1 MKNKIELLAPAGNF
15 EKLQAALIYGADA
28 VYIGGKNFSLRAY
41 GDNFTEEEIFQAVD
55 FAHKLGKKIYV
66 ATNIFAH
73 NADVAE
79 LESYFKFLDGAGVDA
94 VLISDLGV
102 FSLAKEVTKNLELH
116 ISTQANV
123 TNWRTVKF
131 FQELG
136 ASRVVLARE
145 LTQGEILQI
154 KNKTSAELEIF
165 VHGAMC
171 ISYSG
176 RCYLSHYLTGRD
188 GNQGACTHSCRWK
201 YSLMEEQRE
210 GEFFSV
216 SEDSH
221 GAYIMN
227 SKDLCLLPCLDKVI
241 ESGVTS
247 LKIEGRMKSVNYAA
261 GVVKVY
267 RAAIDSYF
275 ENPANFSVKTEW
287 LEELDKVAHRPYT
300 QGFFISDNQPTEIY
314 DTSKPK
320 HSATFLGIVRNFD
333 AEKKIVT
340 VEQRGKF
347 SVGDEVEFFQ
357 PIGQTVKQKISKMF
371 DAEGEEIFSAP
382 HAQQIVKI
390 PVTEKIETW
399 SLMRKNANEGKIN

>member
-1 MKNKIELLAPAGNF
+1 MIELLAPAGNF

-41 GDNFTEEEIFQAVD
+41 GDNFSEEEILKAVE
-55 FAHKLGKKIYV
+55 FTHKLGKKIYV
-66 ATNIFAH
+66 ATNVFAH
-73 NADVAE
+73 NADIDE
-79 LESYFKFLDGAGVDA
+79 LEKYFKFLDGAGVDA

-102 FSLAKEVTKNLELH
+102 FSLAKNLTKNLELH
-116 ISTQANV
+116 VSTQANV
-123 TNWRTVKF
+123 TNYRTANF
-131 FQELG
+131 FHEMG
-136 ASRVVLARE
+136 ASRIVLARE
-145 LTQGEILQI
+145 LTLEEILEI
-154 KNKTSAELEIF
+154 KKNCAAELEIF

-201 YSLMEEQRE
+201 YSLMEEKRPN
-210 GEFFSV
+210 EFFEV
-216 SEDSH
+216 DEDSR

-227 SKDLCLLPCLDKVI
+227 SKDLCLLPHLDKII
-241 ESGVTS
+241 ESGVAS
-247 LKIEGRMKSVNYAA
+247 LKIEGRMKSVNYVA

-275 ENPANFSVKTEW
+275 ENPENFTIRAEW

-300 QGFFISDNQPTEIY
+300 TGFFISDGAPTEIY

-320 HSATFLGIVRNFD
+320 RSSNFLGIVRDFD
-333 AEKKIVT
+333 AEKMVAT

-347 SVGDEVEFFQ
+347 ELNQEVEFFQ
-357 PIGQTVKQKISKMF
+357 PHGKTFKQKIFAMY
-371 DAEGEEIFSAP
+371 DEEGAEITAAP

-390 PVTEKIETW
+390 PVTQEVENF
-399 SLMRKNANEGKIN
+399 SLMRC